1 MPAKTALGDRT
12 AELGF
17 AGIALRAGVK
27 SALGSLWYV
36 SDVGTLA
43 IMREFY
49 QQLPNRATKAEAL
62 RQAQLKMLQ
71 GKIRAEN
78 GELSRSGNPI
88 LLPPQVSKIADVDL
102 SHPFYWSG
110 YTMISSPW

>member
-1 MPAKTALGDRT
+1 MPAKQRWENRT

-88 LLPPQVSKIADVDL
+88 LLP
-102 SHPFYWSG
+102 
-110 YTMISSPW
+110 SSSI